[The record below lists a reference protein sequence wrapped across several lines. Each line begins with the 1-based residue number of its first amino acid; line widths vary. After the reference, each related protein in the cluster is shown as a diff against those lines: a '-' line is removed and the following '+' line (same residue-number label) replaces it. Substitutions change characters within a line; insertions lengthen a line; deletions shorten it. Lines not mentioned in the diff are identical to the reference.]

1 MGETL
6 AVTPERWEEL
16 YRQRFPRVY
25 RALVATL
32 RDAEAAKDALHD
44 AFAEG
49 LRRPPSRDDNLTG
62 WLFRVA
68 LRRAR
73 HSPFRAPWARLTD
86 ISTAAA
92 LDPEI
97 ARVLD
102 RIEVGEL
109 LRRLTKRQRA
119 MVVAQYYLGL
129 RADEIAEALGV
140 RPGTVRA
147 TVSQALARM
156 REGEAHGVQPT
167 D

>member
-1 MGETL
+1 MGDAP
-6 AVTPERWEEL
+6 AVSRERWEEL
-16 YRQRFPRVY
+16 YRGRFPHVY

-32 RDAEAAKDALHD
+32 RDGEAAKDALHD
-44 AFAEG
+44 AFMEG
-49 LRRPPSRDDNLTG
+49 LRRPPARDENLTG

-73 HSPFRAPWARLTD
+73 RGPLRAPWARLADIAFASVTTTD
-86 ISTAAA
+86 ET
-92 LDPEI
+92 

-109 LRRLTKRQRA
+109 LAQLTPRQRA

-129 RADEIAEALGV
+129 DADEIANAFGV

-147 TVSQALARM
+147 TVSQALARL
-156 REGEAHGVQPT
+156 RKGEAGGA
-167 D
+167 